1 MFTHQNTH
9 NMQSDRIVL
18 DTNSLLVSISRRGSA
33 YPVWRG
39 FQNGEYTLC
48 VTNEILAEYEEVI
61 ARNTNIQVARNVVDY
76 IVQSKNVEFIDPFF
90 KLHLITADPD
100 DNKFVD
106 CAFAAGATFIVSD
119 DTHYDVLKEIPFPQI
134 LVLRLKAF
142 VERLSGK

>member
-119 DTHYDVLKEIPFPQI
+119 DTHYDVLKENPFPQI

>member
-1 MFTHQNTH
+1 
-9 NMQSDRIVL
+9 MQSDRIVL

-134 LVLRLKAF
+134 LVLRLKVF

>member
-1 MFTHQNTH
+1 
-9 NMQSDRIVL
+9 MQSDRIVL

-119 DTHYDVLKEIPFPQI
+119 DTHYDVLKENPFPQI

>member
-1 MFTHQNTH
+1 
-9 NMQSDRIVL
+9 MQSDRIVL